1 MRALIVLA
9 QPPSP
14 EGGAAARCAVGLLRG
29 LRSHGVSVVA
39 LAARHPFSVPG
50 PIPDDLDVE
59 IVPVDGA
66 RTRPL
71 LSPLTR
77 WLRPL
82 GDLASSAMAV
92 RIEELGRHVDVVHF
106 DQIESA
112 GYGPSAGVPSAA
124 HLHYRV
130 RDNPRYGGYW
140 TRESRHRLEMALAER
155 HTIARYR
162 WLIAN
167 SPFVA
172 RSMRRRDSTV
182 ATAPLSIDVPA
193 GTRARLDGPPRL
205 GIIGTARWPP
215 TRAAMLRL
223 IGRLWPAIRRRVPE
237 AELHIAGRGTRELLE
252 GVHAPGLMVAGEV
265 ASATAFLTRLSAL
278 IYPVARGSGMKVKV
292 LESIAIGLPVV
303 TTAAGAE
310 GFERSDGI
318 VVHDDDDAMIEAA
331 VELLSDHR
339 GRRERGES
347 ALRTFAQ
354 HYTPEHATEPL
365 VALYQ
370 DMLSAT

>member
-9 QPPSP
+9 QPPST
-14 EGGAAARCAVGLLRG
+14 EGGAAARCAIGLLRG
-29 LRSHGVSVVA
+29 LRSHGVNVVA

-59 IVPVDGA
+59 VVPVDGA
-66 RTRPL
+66 RARPL
-71 LSPLTR
+71 FSPVTR

-82 GDLASSAMAV
+82 GDLASSAMSA

-112 GYGPSAGVPSAA
+112 GYGPCAGVPSAV

-130 RDNPRYGGYW
+130 RDNPRHGGYW
-140 TRESRHRLEMALAER
+140 TREFRHRLEVALAER
-155 HTIARYR
+155 RAIARYR

-167 SPFVA
+167 SSVVA
-172 RSMRRRDSTV
+172 RSLRGHNSSV
-182 ATAPLSIDVPA
+182 ATAPLSVDVPA
-193 GTRARLDGPPRL
+193 GTRARLDGPLRL

-223 IGRLWPAIRRRVPE
+223 IGRVWPAIRQRVPE
-237 AELHIAGRGTRELLE
+237 AELHVAGRGTDELLE
-252 GVHAPGLMVAGEV
+252 GVHAPGVVVAGEV
-265 ASATAFLTRLSAL
+265 DHAIAFLAGLSAL

-292 LESIAIGLPVV
+292 LESIAIGLPVI

-310 GFERSDGI
+310 GFEVSDGI
-318 VVHDDDDAMIEAA
+318 VVHDDDRALIETA
-331 VELLSDHR
+331 VELLSDDR

-347 ALRTFAQ
+347 ALRTFAE
-354 HYTPEHATEPL
+354 HYTPERAAAPL
-365 VALYQ
+365 VALYR
-370 DMLSAT
+370 DMLSAA